1 MKYFYSPN
9 KYYRF
14 IFDNKYPRMYFSFRC
29 NTFLLYPDSST
40 FSCPRTHS
48 KWNKGNAQIHSR
60 NSQQCFLI
68 NHSVHICYD
77 FVKLEDFKPK
87 IIHLVIGS
95 VLQTKGTSARNKKEE
110 KKGAKEAE
118 NSLELIPRWRT

>member
-1 MKYFYSPN
+1 MQYLSFVILIHQHLVVHEHTPN
-9 KYYRF
+9 ETKE
-14 IFDNKYPRMYFSFRC
+14 NV
-29 NTFLLYPDSST
+29 
-40 FSCPRTHS
+40 
-48 KWNKGNAQIHSR
+48 QIHSR

-77 FVKLEDFKPK
+77 FVKLEDLKPK
-87 IIHLVIGS
+87 IIHLVICS